1 MKRKAVIDIGTNSIK
16 LYVAERASDG
26 SLVSVVDRSNVAR
39 LGEGMGDT
47 VILQPEAIERNAQA
61 VADFAELARV
71 SGAKEIVA
79 VGTMALRAAK
89 NAVDFASAVR
99 NLSGIEVRVIPGEE
113 EAELAYL
120 AVLSGIGVSG
130 GRLAVCDVGGGSAE
144 FIFGGDAG
152 IDRRLSINL
161 GAARVSDEYLASDPP
176 GPEQVEIAMS
186 FVIDTLLANR
196 VDAARPVDRLIGIGG
211 TVTSMGSVKLKM
223 EQYDPDLI
231 QGAALTRDD
240 VDELIRLFCSMPLGD
255 RRKIVG
261 LQPKRAEVIIGGA
274 CIVRGIMQCLGANEL
289 TMSDRGLRHGLM
301 FRLFQR

>member
-1 MKRKAVIDIGTNSIK
+1 MDKKAVIDIGTNSIK

-26 SLVSVVDRSNVAR
+26 SLASVVDKNNIAR

-47 VILQPEAIERNAQA
+47 GILQSEAIQRNARA
-61 VADFAELARV
+61 VADFAELARAT
-71 SGAKEIVA
+71 GAKEIVA
-79 VGTMALRAAK
+79 VGTMALRTAK
-89 NAVDFASAVR
+89 NAVDFVSAVQD
-99 NLSGIEVRVIPGEE
+99 LSGVDLRVIPGEE

-120 AVLSGIGVSG
+120 AVLSGIGASA
-130 GRLAVCDVGGGSAE
+130 GRLAVCDVGGGSTE
-144 FIFGGDAG
+144 FILGGDAG
-152 IDRRLSINL
+152 IDRKFSINL
-161 GAARVSDEYLASDPP
+161 GAVKVSDGYLTSDPP
-176 GPEQVEIAMS
+176 GTEQVETAMS
-186 FVIDTLLANR
+186 FVVDTLTANR
-196 VDAARPVDRLIGIGG
+196 VGAARPVDRLIGIGG

-240 VDELIRLFCSMPLGD
+240 VDELIKLFCSMPLGD

-274 CIVRGIMQCLGANEL
+274 CIVRCIMECLDAAQL

-301 FRLFQR
+301 FQLFQR

>member
-1 MKRKAVIDIGTNSIK
+1 MDRKAVIDIGTNSIK

-26 SLVSVVDRSNVAR
+26 SLASVIDKNNIAR

-47 VILQPEAIERNAQA
+47 GILQPEAIARNAQA
-61 VADFAELARV
+61 VAEFAGLARD
-71 SGAKEIVA
+71 SGAQEIVA
-79 VGTMALRAAK
+79 VGTMALRTAK
-89 NAVDFASAVR
+89 NAADFVAEVR
-99 NLSGIEVRVIPGEE
+99 SSSGIEVRVIPGEE

-120 AVLSGIGVSG
+120 AVLSGIGASA
-130 GRLAVCDVGGGSAE
+130 GRLAVCDVGGGSTE

-152 IDRRLSINL
+152 IDRRFSINL
-161 GAARVSDEYLASDPP
+161 GAVKVSDEHLASDPP
-176 GPEQVEIAMS
+176 GPEQVETAVSYVLGILR
-186 FVIDTLLANR
+186 DNR

-223 EQYDPDLI
+223 AEYDPDLI

-255 RRKIVG
+255 RKKIIG

-274 CIVRGIMQCLGANEL
+274 CIVRGIMECLDVAEF

>member
-1 MKRKAVIDIGTNSIK
+1 MDRKAVIDIGTNSIK

-26 SLVSVVDRSNVAR
+26 GLASVIDKNNIAR

-47 VILQPEAIERNAQA
+47 GILQPEAIARNAQA
-61 VADFAELARV
+61 VAGFAELARA
-71 SGAKEIVA
+71 SGAQEIVA
-79 VGTMALRAAK
+79 VGTMALRTAK
-89 NAVDFASAVR
+89 NSADFVGEVQNS
-99 NLSGIEVRVIPGEE
+99 SGIAVRVIPGEE

-120 AVLSGIGVSG
+120 AVLSGIGASAR
-130 GRLAVCDVGGGSAE
+130 RLAVCDVGGGSTE

-152 IDRRLSINL
+152 IDRRFSINL
-161 GAARVSDEYLASDPP
+161 GAVKVSDEHLASDPP
-176 GPEQVEIAMS
+176 GPEQVQAAMS
-186 FVIDTLLANR
+186 SVLDTLRANR
-196 VDAARPVDRLIGIGG
+196 VDAERPVDRLIGIGG

-223 EQYDPDLI
+223 AEYNPDLI

-240 VDELIRLFCSMPLGD
+240 VDDLIRLFCSMPLGD
-255 RRKIVG
+255 RRRIVG

-274 CIVRGIMQCLGANEL
+274 CIVRGIMECLDVAEL

>member
-1 MKRKAVIDIGTNSIK
+1 MDRKAVIDIGTNSIK

-26 SLVSVVDRSNVAR
+26 SLVSVVDKNNIAR

-47 VILQPEAIERNAQA
+47 GILQSEAMERNAQA
-61 VADFAELARV
+61 VAGFAELARA

-79 VGTMALRAAK
+79 VGTMALRTAK
-89 NAVDFASAVR
+89 NAADFVTAVQ
-99 NLSGIEVRVIPGEE
+99 NLSGIGVRVIPGEE

-120 AVLSGIGVSG
+120 AVLSGIGASA
-130 GRLAVCDVGGGSAE
+130 GRLAVCDVGGGSTE
-144 FIFGGDAG
+144 FSFGGDAG
-152 IDRRLSINL
+152 VDRRFSINL
-161 GAARVSDEYLASDPP
+161 GAVKVSDEHLASDPP
-176 GPEQVEIAMS
+176 GPEQVQAAMS
-186 FVIDTLLANR
+186 SVLDTLRANR
-196 VDAARPVDRLIGIGG
+196 VDAERPVDRLIGIGG

-223 EQYDPDLI
+223 AEYNPDLI

-240 VDELIRLFCSMPLGD
+240 VDDLIRLFCSMPLGD
-255 RRKIVG
+255 RRRIVG

-274 CIVRGIMQCLGANEL
+274 CIVRGIMECLDVAEL